1 LDVEGSMKLPDIK
14 KLLLYEIEN
23 KKGYV
28 ATWKG
33 YCDGCRGPIG
43 EGEEFIFMGD
53 KRKIC
58 TECQEDVIQFLEE

>member
-1 LDVEGSMKLPDIK
+1 MKPLEIK

-23 KKGYV
+23 KKGYQ

-33 YCDGCRGPIG
+33 YCDGCKGLID
-43 EGEEFIFMGD
+43 EGEEFMFMGD

-58 TECQEDVIQFLEE
+58 TECQADIISFLEE